1 MKISCDRLLRIY
13 LSLMSLLLLT
23 PVLIS
28 CTEIE
33 IESSPTESEIAV
45 TATPIGKARSG
56 NLNGST
62 PISNSP
68 TTTQQTAQTDELED
82 TGDILI
88 FHTPVEDETYQEV
101 HDIIK
106 ESQIFEEIAA
116 TINEVLILP
125 NDIPVYFMECGEE
138 NAYYDPSSVEITMC
152 YELIEGYKEIF
163 TEDVETDEEYIAE
176 VINAGL
182 FTFFHELGHALV
194 DQLELPITGREEDVV
209 DEFAAIILLQAGEEG
224 ENAVL
229 SGVWQFAVDAEE
241 EAELEELTYWG
252 EHSLDIQ
259 RYYNMACLVYGSNPE
274 KYQFLVEDEDLPA
287 ERAEGCEYEYA
298 QKSQSWEVLLSPYYK
313 E

>member
-1 MKISCDRLLRIY
+1 MKILPDRLRRIY
-13 LSLMSLLLLT
+13 VTLMSFVVLT

-33 IESSPTESEIAV
+33 IESSSTESEISA

-56 NLNGST
+56 HIEGTT
-62 PISNSP
+62 PASNTRIIIRQS
-68 TTTQQTAQTDELED
+68 AQTDELED
-82 TGDILI
+82 PGNILI

-101 HDIIK
+101 HEIIQ
-106 ESQIFEEIAA
+106 ESEIFEEIAQ
-116 TINEVLILP
+116 TINELLILP
-125 NDIPVYFMECGEE
+125 NDIPVYFMECGEA
-138 NAYYDPSSVEITMC
+138 NAYYDPSTVEITMC
-152 YELIEGYKEIF
+152 YELIEGYKQIF
-163 TEDVETDEEYIAE
+163 TEEVETDEEYIAE

-252 EHSLDIQ
+252 EHSLNIQ

-298 QKSQSWEVLLSPYYK
+298 QKSQSWEVLLSPYYQ

>member
-1 MKISCDRLLRIY
+1 MKFLPDRVRRVYATLISLVLLN
-13 LSLMSLLLLT
+13 

-33 IESSPTESEIAV
+33 IESSTPESKISA
-45 TATPIGKARSG
+45 TATPIGKARSR
-56 NLNGST
+56 NGEGTSLA
-62 PISNSP
+62 SNSRNIIR
-68 TTTQQTAQTDELED
+68 QTGQPDEPEH
-82 TGDILI
+82 TGKLLI

-101 HDIIK
+101 HDIIE
-106 ESQIFEEIAA
+106 ESQIFEEIAQ
-116 TINEVLILP
+116 TINELIILP

-138 NAYYDPSSVEITMC
+138 NAYYDPNTVEITMC

-163 TEDVETDEEYIAE
+163 TAEVETDEEYINE

-241 EAELEELTYWG
+241 EAELEDLTYWG
-252 EHSLDIQ
+252 EHSLNIQ
-259 RYYNMACLVYGSNPE
+259 RYYNMACLVYGSNP
-274 KYQFLVEDEDLPA
+274 
-287 ERAEGCEYEYA
+287 
-298 QKSQSWEVLLSPYYK
+298 
-313 E
+313 